1 MSVTFRIKASE
12 AWGRRLDPEYHHAL
26 RDARVKSSYPTAK
39 LLSLSYFRTGGTP
52 STAHPEYWN
61 GSIPWVPAKDFKT
74 FRFDDSEDHVTE
86 LAIAGINA
94 VHEKGCCQAVP
105 YVRRTIQNGWRRGV
119 LHNWLSTGPYEWEGN
134 KITPCSIL
142 GCDVRCLSMS
152 RAALSPSAAAK
163 SMARSF
169 GQRCK
174 RWTELRE
181 EGGTYGEREK

>member
-61 GSIPWVPAKDFKT
+61 GSIPWVSAKDFKA

-86 LAIAGINA
+86 LALAKINA
-94 VHEKGCCQAVP
+94 VHEWIYAEDSGKGCCQAVFC
-105 YVRRTIQNGWRRGV
+105 VRRTIQNGWSCGV
-119 LHNWLSTGPYEWEGN
+119 ICRCRSAIRCYSVQVEDRQGGEITGYLYSV
-134 KITPCSIL
+134 PCSYSLI
-142 GCDVRCLSMS
+142 CNQ
-152 RAALSPSAAAK
+152 K
-163 SMARSF
+163 F
-169 GQRCK
+169 
-174 RWTELRE
+174 RE
-181 EGGTYGEREK
+181 QLTVGFK